1 MLSAAE
7 AREHELQEKLDDA
20 SQQAAKLS
28 DEFETTVKQRQ
39 DLMTAMSQA
48 ENQYNEER
56 SWSNMRIAQLEVNKP
71 YKLFTRLIL

>member
-48 ENQYNEER
+48 EIQYNEER